1 VVATATVAT
10 RRSVSQKMGL
20 FITVNGELNK
30 VYLCQKIISECC
42 ELVKLYHSSCSSFR
56 HTVVTSKVLAH
67 NYEVKTNVV
76 PKELVLEASATWVD
90 AIHSQLNST

>member
-1 VVATATVAT
+1 
-10 RRSVSQKMGL
+10 
-20 FITVNGELNK
+20 
-30 VYLCQKIISECC
+30 
-42 ELVKLYHSSCSSFR
+42 LVKLYHSSCSSFR